1 MRASLTICICVLLG
15 ACASA
20 GSDCRGDWYA
30 IGQRDGR
37 IGASMDQQAVN
48 YGARC
53 SAQVDQA
60 RYAEGWR
67 AGFSSRPIPLW

>member
-1 MRASLTICICVLLG
+1 MRASLISLLCLLTG

-20 GSDCRGDWYA
+20 GSDCGSDSYA
-30 IGQRDGR
+30 LGQRDGVL
-37 IGASMDQQAVN
+37 GAQMQQ
-48 YGARC
+48 YGTRC
-53 SAQVDQA
+53 GAQFDQA